1 VNILEADHISFSY
14 PESVSPV
21 LREIT
26 FSVSPGELIG
36 LAGPSGS
43 GKTTLLKH
51 LNGLLRPTRGRIL
64 FHGEDT
70 GRRGFRISAL
80 RRRVGLVFQYP
91 EQQLFKKTVLEDVSF
106 GPVNLGDSSE
116 EAAAAAREALALMN
130 LGGEYENR
138 SPLELSGGEMR
149 LAAIAGVLAMRP
161 EVLVLDEPAA
171 GLGGLAKTRLMKHL
185 RRLRDETG
193 IAILLVSHSMEDLAE
208 YTDRLLVLSEG
219 ALLYDAPPAQVFQ
232 ETDRMRAIGIGVPT
246 VTSAAEELRRRGL
259 DIPVLPVRTEQAVS
273 SFADLLGGGRHGK

>member
-1 VNILEADHISFSY
+1 MNILEVDGVSFSY
-14 PESVSPV
+14 PESPSPA
-21 LREIT
+21 LREIS

-51 LNGLLRPTRGRIL
+51 LNGLLRPTRGHIL
-64 FHGEDT
+64 FHGQDT
-70 GRRGFRISAL
+70 TRRGFRISAL
-80 RRRVGLVFQYP
+80 RCRVGLVFQYP

-106 GPVNLGDSSE
+106 GPLNLGDSLQV
-116 EAAAAAREALALMN
+116 AAAAAREAMALMG
-130 LGGEYENR
+130 LGPTYETR

-149 LAAIAGVLAMRP
+149 LTAIAGVLAMRP
-161 EVLVLDEPAA
+161 EFLVLDEPAA
-171 GLGGLAKTRLMKHL
+171 GLDSAAKVRFLEHL
-185 RRLRDETG
+185 PRLRDETG

-232 ETDRMRAIGIGVPT
+232 QTDRMRAIGIGVPA

-259 DIPVLPVRTEQAVS
+259 NIPVLPVRTEQAVS
-273 SFADLLGGGRHGK
+273 CFADLLGGSRHGK

>member
-1 VNILEADHISFSY
+1 MNILEADHISFSY

-171 GLGGLAKTRLMKHL
+171 GLGGLAKTRLMPL
-185 RRLRDETG
+185 IRTCPFCGAYRPRINLN
-193 IAILLVSHSMEDLAE
+193 S
-208 YTDRLLVLSEG
+208 VLF
-219 ALLYDAPPAQVFQ
+219 PA
-232 ETDRMRAIGIGVPT
+232 
-246 VTSAAEELRRRGL
+246 
-259 DIPVLPVRTEQAVS
+259 PVLPINVTASPCCTEKLISCKTTVLS
-273 SFADLLGGGRHGK
+273 SYLNSTWHGRRGHWRHCRPAR